1 MPQKQ
6 ISESGWHMAAV
17 CFLWEKVASLPHNT
31 WYNQASYSSIFFID
45 WINELHYQLRRDSL
59 FPFLS
64 VSGFLIICLKKVETL
79 GREIFLVSSYD

>member
-1 MPQKQ
+1 MLKKNQRVGP
-6 ISESGWHMAAV
+6 WHMAGV
-17 CFLWEKVASLPHNT
+17 CIVWGKVASLPHNT

-79 GREIFLVSSYD
+79 GREILRVS